1 MRRAQSSYGD
11 DEDASDVD
19 GEGVGYPQRDSN
31 GNFIFGYGLNVSTAN
46 IGINILEVYLD
57 GQQLPNSPFLIQVM
71 MQREDVSPSVCCLS
85 VDSRMDAW
93 ICSASPSLPLT
104 HTLPLSV

>member
-19 GEGVGYPQRDSN
+19 GEGVGYPLDSN
-31 GNFIFGYGLNVSTAN
+31 GTFIFGYGLNVSTAN

-71 MQREDVSPSVCCLS
+71 M
-85 VDSRMDAW
+85 
-93 ICSASPSLPLT
+93 
-104 HTLPLSV
+104 